1 MKIKIIKTK
10 ILALTIMVILISG
23 LLSTY
28 SGVFARSNWAYAA
41 GLKYDIPDNIFDMD
55 PTNQCVNA
63 LNAYQNA
70 GFSVGGHINP
80 TKQILWE
87 NLYATVQYFNGHGNV
102 DLLLLGNTGIING
115 ADRTMNVTT
124 DNGKK
129 TFENVQFIGTN
140 TVHWDADTDL
150 VSYLACNTAGVNNS
164 VASDSLARSTCY
176 RGATVV
182 FGYTSEVH
190 TVSLGSWSDR
200 YNEKLGQ
207 GYGVNDALLYANS
220 FNYLFNDVK
229 NGTLWHHGNA
239 NLKIGKYNPATK
251 NSLSETNNTLNKDDL
266 TNDRLVYSSNGIN
279 TSKVYSSSN
288 VESKLSEIY
297 KNFDRN
303 NYIVEKNTSYC
314 YDINTN
320 LPTEE
325 NVYYDYKLKIGDYI
339 TNAGYTVK
347 LKNGVISEI
356 YDNNIDLDKQEELL
370 EKSYNFNANISKE
383 NISMYKSDLNKRVT
397 AKYNNK
403 IEVIGNESI
412 FYYDIEN
419 NKKYVVISCESE
431 IEIDGEKGGKS
442 IDSVMYE
449 IK

>member
-1 MKIKIIKTK
+1 MKIKIKK
-10 ILALTIMVILISG
+10 ILAILIMVILISS
-23 LLSTY
+23 LLSTF
-28 SGVFARSNWAYAA
+28 SGVYARSNYAYAA
-41 GLKYDIPDNIFDMD
+41 GLKYDVPGSIINMD
-55 PTNQCVNA
+55 PTDAC
-63 LNAYQNA
+63 LNAMYAYIDA
-70 GFSVGGHINP
+70 GFSIGGHLNP

-102 DLLLLGNTGIING
+102 NFILLSSSTGIYRG
-115 ADRTMNVTT
+115 GDRTTT
-124 DNGKK
+124 ITADNGK
-129 TFENVQFIGTN
+129 TRFENVQFIGTD

-150 VSYLACNTAGVNNS
+150 VSYLACETAGTNNS
-164 VASDSLARSTCY
+164 VAENSLAKSTCA

-207 GYGVNDALLYANS
+207 GYGVNDALQYANS

-229 NGTLWHHGNA
+229 NGMLWHHGNA
-239 NLKIGKYNPATK
+239 NMKIGKYNSSSK
-251 NSLSETNNTLNKDDL
+251 NSIAKESSMLK
-266 TNDRLVYSSNGIN
+266 NDRLVYSSNG
-279 TSKVYSSSN
+279 TKATKVSSKADI
-288 VESKLSEIY
+288 ESKLSEIY
-297 KNFDRN
+297 ENFDSN

-339 TNAGYTVK
+339 TDAGFTVK
-347 LKNGVISEI
+347 LTNGAISEI
-356 YDNNIDLDKQEELL
+356 YDNNINLEEQEELL
-370 EKSYNFNANISKE
+370 EKSYDFNANLSKE
-383 NISMYKSDLNKRVT
+383 KLSIYKSDLNKRVE
-397 AKYNNK
+397 AKYDNE

-412 FYYDIEN
+412 YYYDIAN
-419 NKKYVVISCESE
+419 DKKYVVLSCESE
-431 IEIDGEKGGKS
+431 TEIDGEEAGKS
-442 IDSVMYE
+442 IDSIMYE